1 MESLRGTGQAPLNLF
16 HPSTI
21 PSTSGSLEVAE
32 QMVEGKGNQTQAVA
46 VPNVV
51 RSGYKHY
58 RNGNEPGT
66 SMFITSTIID
76 FVMVF
81 AEHQNADLM
90 AASLLSDLR
99 HYKAELYAFVV
110 MGHHIHLL
118 VVPHEDMTA
127 SILMERIKA
136 NSARRIAP
144 HLSSGLINQ
153 LSVQTGLNRRSLW
166 KRSFRG
172 VPIIN
177 SKMFR
182 QKIRYIH
189 MNPVRAGLCDRP
201 EDYRWSSCWMYAE
214 GKFDWQGGI
223 NIDDDLIRSFCDPE
237 LIKLGMKKRLAVVSY
252 GGQPPTLHHWVR
264 GE

>member
-32 QMVEGKGNQTQAVA
+32 QMVEGKGNQSQAVA

-90 AASLLSDLR
+90 AVSQAQTPI
-99 HYKAELYAFVV
+99 AA
-110 MGHHIHLL
+110 
-118 VVPHEDMTA
+118 TA
-127 SILMERIKA
+127 ALT
-136 NSARRIAP
+136 SAVAQRSVRRIVVKEM
-144 HLSSGLINQ
+144 H
-153 LSVQTGLNRRSLW
+153 NRPMVA
-166 KRSFRG
+166 K
-172 VPIIN
+172 
-177 SKMFR
+177 
-182 QKIRYIH
+182 
-189 MNPVRAGLCDRP
+189 C
-201 EDYRWSSCWMYAE
+201 
-214 GKFDWQGGI
+214 
-223 NIDDDLIRSFCDPE
+223 
-237 LIKLGMKKRLAVVSY
+237 
-252 GGQPPTLHHWVR
+252 
-264 GE
+264 